1 MAAMI
6 PALFSPRSLLTSLRD
21 YRIGEFA
28 LPEEGSV
35 LQTESGPR
43 RSSFMRCPRPLDT
56 VKGNQFV
63 GQLAIFGQRLDPVND
78 EFGSIL
84 RRRATRSIV
93 VYVLATI
100 SALGVGPSG

>member
-1 MAAMI
+1 
-6 PALFSPRSLLTSLRD
+6 
-21 YRIGEFA
+21 
-28 LPEEGSV
+28 
-35 LQTESGPR
+35 
-43 RSSFMRCPRPLDT
+43 MRCPRPLDT

-63 GQLAIFGQRLDPVND
+63 GQFAVFGQRLDPVND

-100 SALGVGPSG
+100 SALGGGAFRLTKRPCALTLLMRPPQEVAVEHQRGVTACLKYFLQSFLGTAIR

>member
-35 LQTESGPR
+35 LRTESGPR
-43 RSSFMRCPRPLDT
+43 
-56 VKGNQFV
+56 V
-63 GQLAIFGQRLDPVND
+63 GRHLCAALAHWIRGKDINLSVN
-78 EFGSIL
+78 L
-84 RRRATRSIV
+84 RYSVNGLIR
-93 VYVLATI
+93 
-100 SALGVGPSG
+100 